1 MKKSFNIKRA
11 LRAAALAAAVL
22 FSMNACDIHHGI
34 DAGGDAT
41 VTESFSFQVN
51 VASQSQLRLEGV
63 NGPIDLVGVPGAT
76 TVEIWGKRRV
86 TSESEEDA
94 RAYLRNLEVRVGDSN
109 DEIFVQTVQ
118 PQNTHGRSLEVVY
131 HVRMPGNWRA
141 IIKNANG
148 NVLVDSLQNQATVA
162 IANGNVELHEIAG
175 AVKAELTNGNMALT
189 GVRGS
194 VRAELINGNVFVE
207 TILPKNGA
215 CELKTVSGTL
225 GLQIPKATSA
235 EFDAEVSNG
244 TINLVGLT
252 LQATT
257 SSPKAL
263 HGRLGSGEGSIKLN
277 TVNGNIQVAGY

>member
-1 MKKSFNIKRA
+1 MNKSFIIKRA
-11 LRAAALAAAVL
+11 LRAAALTGAIL
-22 FSMNACDIHHGI
+22 FSFNACDIHHGI

-41 VTESFSFQVN
+41 ATESFSFQVN
-51 VASQSQLRLEGV
+51 IASQTQFRLEGV
-63 NGPIDLVGVPGAT
+63 NGPVDVVGVPGAT
-76 TVEIWGKRRV
+76 TVEVWGKRRV

-94 RAYLRNLEVRVGDSN
+94 RDYLRHLEVRVSDSN
-109 DEIFVQTVQ
+109 DEILVQTIQ
-118 PQNTHGRSLEVVY
+118 PQNTHGRNLEVVY

-141 IIKNANG
+141 IVKNTNG
-148 NVLVDSLQNQATVA
+148 NVLLDSLQNQTSVN
-162 IANGNVELHEIAG
+162 ITNGNIELHEIAG

-207 TILPKNGA
+207 TVLPRNGS
-215 CELKTVSGTL
+215 CELKTVNGTL

-235 EFDAEVSNG
+235 EFAADVSNG